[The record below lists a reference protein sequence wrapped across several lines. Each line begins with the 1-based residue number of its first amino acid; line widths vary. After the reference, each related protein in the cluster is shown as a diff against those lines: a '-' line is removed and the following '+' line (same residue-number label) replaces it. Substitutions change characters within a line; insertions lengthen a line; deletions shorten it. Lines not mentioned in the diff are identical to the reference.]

1 MTATSPT
8 TPARP
13 SSASANGRAR
23 AGGRTTVTTAVLL
36 ATARTDT
43 GGPAAAQ
50 GWDETTVLRRL
61 VDQLADIGVAEIHV
75 VTRQG
80 WEEQLAAAVEGS
92 GATVHASRSPAA
104 DLRLVADVAGA
115 SGEGGVLVAYGDIV
129 THREALA
136 GVLADPRVA
145 SGILA
150 SGGRRWFT
158 YRARTSRGRLVSAG
172 SPYHLVHR
180 STTNFLGVLKVS
192 AADRVRLVEAARQL
206 EQHLAGDAVPE
217 RWQEELE
224 RKIGNMR
231 VRLATSVSEA
241 DDTDEEGR
249 DDPEDDLAIPDRA
262 EPVRLDP
269 ADVVLSDELEAIAGF
284 RRDVAEQDVVSLLL
298 VGLVRSGASLA
309 TGHLRKLF
317 WARPLSSESIE
328 RAREKILE
336 YDEEKV
342 LLDSAVKATDGF
354 FTTFFVSPYSK
365 YIARW
370 CARLGLTPNQVTT
383 FSVLLG
389 FAAAAAFA
397 TGERWGLITGAILL
411 QLAFTTDCVDG
422 QLARYTRTFT
432 KLGAWL
438 DSVFDRTKEYAVF
451 AGLAIG
457 ATQMGEPAWTL
468 ALAALTLQT
477 VRHTFDFSYA
487 AAQHEVIGAT
497 PQTPL
502 EDPSDVPGRGR
513 PRTVAAPSA
522 APVVPTAP
530 DEARTEEPAQRQPLP
545 RRILQLWRRLDRL
558 PAVPWVKRMVAF
570 PIGERFAAI
579 SITAAI
585 WSPKV
590 TFIVLLA
597 WGGFAAAYSL
607 AGRLLRSVSR

>member
-1 MTATSPT
+1 MTATST
-8 TPARP
+8 TTSAPPA
-13 SSASANGRAR
+13 SASANGRAR
-23 AGGRTTVTTAVLL
+23 AGGRTTVSTAVLL
-36 ATARTDT
+36 ATAPNDRGDV
-43 GGPAAAQ
+43 AAGQ
-50 GWDETTVLRRL
+50 RWGDTTVVRRL
-61 VDQLADIGVAEIHV
+61 VDQLADIGVADVHV
-75 VTRQG
+75 ITRPD
-80 WEEQLAAAVEGS
+80 WEGALRQDLGTAAVAAG
-92 GATVHASRSPAA
+92 VHASASTA
-104 DLRLVADVAGA
+104 DDLRTVARLVAAE
-115 SGEGGVLVAYGDIV
+115 GESGVLVAYGDIV

-172 SPYHLVHR
+172 SPFHLVHR
-180 STTNFLGVLKVS
+180 STTNFLGILKVS
-192 AADRVRLVEAARQL
+192 AADRAQLVATAE
-206 EQHLAGDAVPE
+206 ELAGLVPLPSRPA
-217 RWQEELE
+217 RWDEELE

-231 VRLATSVSEA
+231 VRLATSVAEA
-241 DDTDEEGR
+241 GDTDDEDAR

-269 ADVVLSDELEAIAGF
+269 EDVVLSPELEAIADF
-284 RRDVAEQDVVSLLL
+284 RREVAEQDVVSLLL

-309 TGHLRKLF
+309 TAHLRKLF
-317 WARPLSSESIE
+317 WARPLTAEAIE
-328 RAREKILE
+328 RASEKISE

-365 YIARW
+365 YLARW
-370 CARLGLTPNQVTT
+370 SARLGLTPNQVTT
-383 FSVLLG
+383 FSVLIG

-457 ATQMGEPAWTL
+457 AAQMDEPAWTL
-468 ALAALTLQT
+468 AIAALTLQT

-502 EDPSDVPGRGR
+502 ADPSDVPGRGL
-513 PRTVAAPSA
+513 PRTIAAPSA
-522 APVVPTAP
+522 QAAQGTAVAEAPAP
-530 DEARTEEPAQRQPLP
+530 EPLP
-545 RRILQLWRRLDRL
+545 RRILMLWRRLDRL
-558 PAVPWVKRMVAF
+558 PAIPWIKRMVAF

-585 WSPKV
+585 WSPRV

-597 WGGFAAAYSL
+597 WGGFAASYSL
-607 AGRLLRSVSR
+607 VGRLLRSVSR

>member
-1 MTATSPT
+1 MTAAPT
-8 TPARP
+8 TTTARP
-13 SSASANGRAR
+13 AGASDDEPAR
-23 AGGRTTVTTAVLL
+23 AGGRTSVTTAVLM
-36 ATARTDT
+36 ATAPSDNGRT
-43 GGPAAAQ
+43 AATQAWE
-50 GWDETTVLRRL
+50 GTTVIRRL
-61 VDQLADIGVAEIHV
+61 VDQLDDIGVAEIHV
-75 VTRQG
+75 VGRRAA
-80 WEEQLAAAVEGS
+80 EEELRTAVAGAAGS
-92 GATVHASRSPAA
+92 VTVHASDSPDG
-104 DLRLVADVAGA
+104 DLRIVSGVAGA
-115 SGEGGVLVAYGDIV
+115 AAEGGVVVAYGDIV

-136 GVLADPRVA
+136 GLLADPRVA

-180 STTNFLGVLKVS
+180 STTNFLGILKVS
-192 AADRVRLVEAARQL
+192 AADRPRLVEAARR
-206 EQHLAGDAVPE
+206 LAGLVPDGARPD
-217 RWQEELE
+217 RWDEELE

-231 VRLATSVSEA
+231 VRLATSVAEA

-249 DDPEDDLAIPDRA
+249 EDPEDDLAIPDRA

-269 ADVVLSDELEAIAGF
+269 DDIVLSEELEAVADF
-284 RRDVAEQDVVSLLL
+284 RRAVAEQDVVALLL

-317 WARPLSSESIE
+317 WARPLSGESID
-328 RAREKILE
+328 RAREKIRE

-365 YIARW
+365 YLARW
-370 CARLGLTPNQVTT
+370 AARLGLTPNQVTT
-383 FSVLLG
+383 FSVLIG

-451 AGLAIG
+451 AGLAVG
-457 ATQMGEPAWTL
+457 ASQMDEPAWTL
-468 ALAALTLQT
+468 AVAALTLQT
-477 VRHTFDFSYA
+477 VRHTFDFSFA

-513 PRTVAAPSA
+513 PRTVSAPRQVVEAAPETSM
-522 APVVPTAP
+522 P
-530 DEARTEEPAQRQPLP
+530 EPAAAVPLP
-545 RRILQLWRRLDRL
+545 RRILMLWRRLDRL
-558 PAVPWVKRMVAF
+558 PAIPWMKRMVAF